1 MILQQ
6 ETSQFNQIKQPQII
20 QDYPPNLS
28 ISLSGG
34 KENNCDSPS
43 SGERRGKSSDWKS
56 TGQFKT
62 ISRIVV

>member
-6 ETSQFNQIKQPQII
+6 LHNLIKIKQPQII

-56 TGQFKT
+56 AGHTKT
-62 ISRIVV
+62 ISWIVV